1 MHLDLGD
8 PWCRLP
14 GVECRSA
21 VPAPSAL
28 CRHDGAPCAG
38 PRKPFTFL
46 PRQGVDCK
54 PGRRHILHWPMSAR
68 GRELY
73 PPQKGSLRLVNSA
86 PCTSL
91 TCLHCIFTC
100 SAHPLEKCR
109 WWSWSAPGADPLHHV
124 ALSLGCVAQCLIV
137 RCCRMVTRYRYLTY
151 RHPPRRRPS
160 RFVLIRRTGGGE
172 QGPPTESRTRII
184 SSDFSPE
191 VKPPRT
197 LLLSFLPPGSY
208 FR

>member
-1 MHLDLGD
+1 M
-8 PWCRLP
+8 
-14 GVECRSA
+14 
-21 VPAPSAL
+21 
-28 CRHDGAPCAG
+28 
-38 PRKPFTFL
+38 
-46 PRQGVDCK
+46 DCK

-68 GRELY
+68 GRKLY

-151 RHPPRRRPS
+151 RPPPRRRPS

-197 LLLSFLPPGSY
+197 LLLSFLPPVPISDKLIKM
-208 FR
+208 RPKVEK